1 MTMLEAAA
9 DLVEPEQ
16 QGRPWWRNPWP
27 MAGLAL
33 ALLAVL
39 AVMAFVIFEPIQ
51 VLPRIRLAPGFS
63 LTDHTGARLTS
74 EDMRGEVVV
83 YTFTYDNCAEPCD
96 SPEGTMAE
104 LSKRI
109 GEVDMGDTAV
119 RFVTI
124 SFDPDRDDTAA
135 LADRARRFGAD
146 GVEWKYAAPQPDQVR
161 NVVGAGF
168 KTWFEEREDGS
179 FSFDPALI
187 LVDGWG
193 IVRGEYRYQTL
204 AADGDRILRH
214 IGILGEELRNSHG
227 ANSFAYEAA
236 HFFLCYP

>member
-1 MTMLEAAA
+1 MTMLEAVTEV
-9 DLVEPEQ
+9 VEPGPS
-16 QGRPWWRNPWP
+16 GRAWWRRPWP
-27 MAGLAL
+27 MAGLSM
-33 ALLAVL
+33 ALLLVL
-39 AVMAFVIFEPIQ
+39 GVMAFAVFEPIQ

-63 LTDHTGARLTS
+63 LTDQNGMTLTS
-74 EDMRGEVVV
+74 EDLRGEVVV
-83 YTFTYDNCAEPCD
+83 YTFTYDNCLEPCD
-96 SPEGTMAE
+96 SPESTMAE
-104 LSKRI
+104 LAERI
-109 GEVDMGDTAV
+109 NEVDMGATAV

-124 SFDPDRDDTAA
+124 SFDPARDDTSVLAQRAA
-135 LADRARRFGAD
+135 RFGANGTD
-146 GVEWKYAAPQPDQVR
+146 WLYAAPQADQVR

-168 KTWFEEREDGS
+168 KTWFEERDDGS

-227 ANSFAYEAA
+227 ANSIAYEAA